1 MNLDSKNYKNLSNK
15 KARQEVI
22 NLIELFNLKDMF
34 RQANPEKTEYTWRK
48 KNPIKQARLD
58 FFLISDTLSIMNP
71 KINHNNSYRSGHSPV
86 TLQFKINDSVRGRGF
101 WKVNNSLIYDKE
113 YVDIVKKKINYV
125 KTEYSCLIYNRKNI
139 ETIKLDDIQ
148 FTINDQLF
156 LDTLLMEIRGKTI
169 SYSSFKK
176 KKMLQKEQNL
186 EKEILKLEQNL
197 SEVSLI
203 TLTEKQ
209 KEYEDIRRNRF
220 KGQCIR
226 SRAKWIEEGEKPS
239 KYFINLESRNYTCKI
254 IPMVEREDGSHTTSE
269 VEILNGTKTFYEK
282 LYKRRESYE
291 SITIQEKL
299 NSYDVP
305 KLSNEE
311 SNALEGKITSAEVLN
326 FL

>member
-1 MNLDSKNYKNLSNK
+1 MQKINILLINVYGPNLDTPDVYINLSLKLEELHDYQHIILGGDFNLIMNMNLDSKNYKNLNDK

-22 NLIELFNLKDMF
+22 KLIELFNLKDMF

-48 KNPIKQARLD
+48 KIPIKQSRLD

-71 KINHNNSYRSGHSPV
+71 KITHNNSYRSDHSPV
-86 TLQFKINDSVRGRGF
+86 TLQFKLNDFVRGRGF
-101 WKVNNSLIYDKE
+101 WKFNNSLLYDKE
-113 YVDIVKKKINYV
+113 YVDIVKKNINYV

-169 SYSSFKK
+169 SYSSFIK
-176 KKMLQKEQNL
+176 KKMLQKEQHL

-197 SEVSLI
+197 SEQSLI
-203 TLTEKQ
+203 TLMEKQ

-226 SRAKWIEEGEKPS
+226 SRAK
-239 KYFINLESRNYTCKI
+239 
-254 IPMVEREDGSHTTSE
+254 
-269 VEILNGTKTFYEK
+269 
-282 LYKRRESYE
+282 
-291 SITIQEKL
+291 
-299 NSYDVP
+299 
-305 KLSNEE
+305 
-311 SNALEGKITSAEVLN
+311 
-326 FL
+326 

>member
-1 MNLDSKNYKNLSNK
+1 MQKINILLINVYGPNLDTPDVYINLSLKLEELHDYQHIILAGDFNLIMNMNLDSKNYKNLNDK

-22 NLIELFNLKDMF
+22 KLIELFNLKDMF

-48 KNPIKQARLD
+48 KNPIKQSRLD

-71 KINHNNSYRSGHSPV
+71 KITHNNSYRSDHSPV
-86 TLQFKINDSVRGRGF
+86 TLQFKLNDFVRGRGF
-101 WKVNNSLIYDKE
+101 WKFNNSLLYDKE
-113 YVDIVKKKINYV
+113 YVDIVKKNINYV

-169 SYSSFKK
+169 SYSSFIK
-176 KKMLQKEQNL
+176 KKMLQKEQHL

-197 SEVSLI
+197 SEQSLI
-203 TLTEKQ
+203 TLMEKQ

-226 SRAKWIEEGEKPS
+226 SRAK
-239 KYFINLESRNYTCKI
+239 
-254 IPMVEREDGSHTTSE
+254 
-269 VEILNGTKTFYEK
+269 
-282 LYKRRESYE
+282 
-291 SITIQEKL
+291 
-299 NSYDVP
+299 
-305 KLSNEE
+305 
-311 SNALEGKITSAEVLN
+311 
-326 FL
+326 